1 MLFTYVQYKLPRI
14 CILNCRKQLCAIFM
28 HNSMTAKKLIL
39 VKKIIKFIPIKDLFF
54 KNKIKNIIK

>member
-1 MLFTYVQYKLPRI
+1 MYIELQK
-14 CILNCRKQLCAIFM
+14 AIFM